1 MLQIAKYNYMRRA
14 LNLSSTQVREFS
26 LTVST
31 DSDEKVGLGHARLF
45 DHYVRVSNI
54 NNPATTQS
62 DETRSG
68 RRLR

>member
-14 LNLSSTQVREFS
+14 LNLSSTQVRKFS

-45 DHYVRVSNI
+45 DHYVRFHI
-54 NNPATTQS
+54 LIILAATQS
-62 DETRSG
+62 DETRP
-68 RRLR
+68 